1 VAWFTVRVNAT
12 GNQQIREQL
21 RDLGKR
27 GIAVSKAV
35 LREKTAEMVAL
46 ARTLAPREEGKLI
59 ERIRATRPTLNRDGD
74 VVASVLA
81 AASVIQHE
89 DMTLQH
95 PNGGGPKFI
104 EKAVLQI
111 APEIPAALAHGMSQ
125 PAPPER
131 ERSPRARDER
141 GRFM

>member
-1 VAWFTVRVNAT
+1 MAWFRISVNAT
-12 GNQQIREQL
+12 GNQQLREQL

-27 GIAVSKAV
+27 GVSVAKAV

-104 EKAVLQI
+104 EKAVLQVSSS
-111 APEIPAALAHGMSQ
+111 IPPALADGMAK
-125 PAPPER
+125 PAPPDR
-131 ERSPRARDER
+131 ERSPRARDAG
-141 GRFM
+141 GRFV

>member
-27 GIAVSKAV
+27 GVAVSKAV

-89 DMTLQH
+89 DLTLQH

-104 EKAVLQI
+104 EKAVLAI
-111 APEIPAALAHGMSQ
+111 APTIPPALAHGMSQ
-125 PAPPER
+125 PAPPDR
-131 ERSPRARDER
+131 ERAPQQRDAR
-141 GRFM
+141 GRFS